1 VKSPCSGRSVRS
13 MARLEVAGDRVE
25 VVLSQLERLGA
36 LRGDVSVAVE
46 DVADVCVS
54 EAPFGR
60 LRGLR
65 APGTGVPGV
74 LALGT
79 WRYRGGKD
87 FVAVRRGRP
96 AVILDVRPGGE
107 FRRLIVSVDDAVRT
121 AAGIRA
127 AVSAVSLE
135 SGVSAVPGGPATPD
149 TTGWTSDI
157 KG

>member
-1 VKSPCSGRSVRS
+1 

-25 VVLSQLERLGA
+25 VVLGQLERLGA
-36 LRGDVSVAVE
+36 LRGDVSVAVK
-46 DVADVCVS
+46 DVAGVHVT

-65 APGTGVPGV
+65 APGTGVPGL

-87 FVAVRRGRP
+87 FVAIRRGRP
-96 AVILDVRPGGE
+96 AVIVDVRPGGE
-107 FRRLIVSVDDAVRT
+107 FRQLIVSVDDAERT

-127 AVSAVSLE
+127 AVSAVSPG
-135 SGVSAVPGGPATPD
+135 SAASAVPGGTPAPD
-149 TTGWTSDI
+149 TTR
-157 KG
+157 